1 MFYVLL
7 TLIILFIMKKK
18 LVVMLLAGSAVA
30 MSPACK
36 KKDGDVAKTYTCT
49 CTGATGVTPLQN
61 VSEADKTS
69 KQGQP
74 CGGASGTL
82 AKNVGTWSCE

>member
-1 MFYVLL
+1 
-7 TLIILFIMKKK
+7 MKKK

-36 KKDGDVAKTYTCT
+36 KKDGDTAKTYTCT
-49 CTGATGVTPLQN
+49 CTGATGATGVTPLQN
-61 VSEADKTS
+61 VSETDKTS

-74 CGGASGTL
+74 CGGTSGTL